1 MTERLLVFRTG
12 HLGDMIVA
20 LPALWAIRRQWPG
33 AHLTL
38 LSDAHP
44 GSQAVLGSE
53 IFRGAGLFDAFEHY
67 DVPAP
72 GARGFR
78 TAVERVRLLM
88 RLRGAGFA
96 TLFYL
101 APSIRTPEQV
111 ERDRRFFKA
120 AGLQKIYGID
130 HFPPVPYGSKAPLPA
145 AGHEADLLLARLR
158 ADGLEMPAAGQGS
171 LELGLGPTE
180 ARAVDAW
187 LAALPGD
194 GERRWIG
201 LGPASKMPSKRWP
214 LERFREVVAAL
225 VARHDVWP
233 VIFGGPEEKATVA
246 PLLAAWGRGFNAAG
260 ALGLREAASA
270 LKRCAL
276 FLGNDSGAMH
286 LAAAAGVPCVAV
298 FSSRDWPGA
307 WYPYGVEQRVFR
319 SAIDCEGC
327 YLEECLERRNECLDR
342 VSVDEVLLACEGLLA
357 QPARRAAAGAE
368 R

>member
-1 MTERLLVFRTG
+1 MSERLLVFRTG
-12 HLGDMIVA
+12 HLGDMIVS
-20 LPALWAIRRQWPG
+20 LPALWAIRKQWPS

-38 LSDAHP
+38 LSDVHP
-44 GSQAVLGSE
+44 GSSVVLGSE
-53 IFRGAGLFDAFEHY
+53 IFRGAALFDAFVHY
-67 DVPAP
+67 DAP
-72 GARGFR
+72 TAGARGWR

-88 RLRGAGFA
+88 RLRGGGYG

-101 APSIRTPEQV
+101 APSIRTREQV

-120 AGLQKIYGID
+120 AGVQTIYGID

-158 ADGLEMPAAGQGS
+158 ADGLDVPAPGQGS
-171 LELGLGPTE
+171 LELGLGAAE
-180 ARAVDAW
+180 LQAVEQW
-187 LAALPGD
+187 LATLPGD
-194 GERRWIG
+194 GGRRWIG
-201 LGPASKMPSKRWP
+201 IGPASKMPSKRWP
-214 LERFREVVAAL
+214 LERFRDVVARL
-225 VARHDVWP
+225 IARHDVWP
-233 VIFGGPEEKATVA
+233 VIFGGPEERATVA

-260 ALGLREAASA
+260 ALGLRAAAFA

-286 LAAAAGVPCVAV
+286 LAAAGGVPCVAV

-342 VSVDEVLLACEGLLA
+342 ISADEVQAACEGLL
-357 QPARRAAAGAE
+357 QERRLSA
-368 R
+368 